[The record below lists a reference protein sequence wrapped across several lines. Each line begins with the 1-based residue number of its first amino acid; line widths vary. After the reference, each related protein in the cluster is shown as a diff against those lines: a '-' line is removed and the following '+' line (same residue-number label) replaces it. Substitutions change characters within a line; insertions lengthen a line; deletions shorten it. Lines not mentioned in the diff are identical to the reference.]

1 METHKEEVSCR
12 YLGGIISPEGK
23 KETIDL
29 IFFCKKTGKRIDYYC
44 DGSCEGYMPQ
54 PGSQTCKYFGLG
66 VTQMDSDI
74 FLCRR
79 NNMVLGGLEA
89 TLKRC
94 TNCPDY
100 NLKKT

>member
-23 KETIDL
+23 KEAIDL

-44 DGSCEGYMPQ
+44 DGSCKDYVPQ
-54 PGSQTCKYFGLG
+54 PSSQTCKYFGLG
-66 VTQMDSDI
+66 SQMYSDI
-74 FLCRR
+74 FFCRR

-94 TNCPDY
+94 TNCSDY
-100 NLKKT
+100 KPEKT